1 MAVSK
6 NIEFAVNDEYF
17 TSFDKACAYALGI
30 SICYGKTIAIDVLCY
45 TAAAAH
51 KFGIEDYDPDASV
64 TTRVLVKAEDT
75 GKVY

>member
-1 MAVSK
+1 MAK
-6 NIEFAVNDEYF
+6 DIEFAVNDEYF
-17 TSFDKACAYALGI
+17 TSFDKACVYALGI
-30 SICYGKTIAIDVLCY
+30 SISNGETVAVDVLCY
-45 TAAAAH
+45 TATAAH